1 MLRYT
6 NNTKKKSTT
15 SFNIKPKNVV
25 HLLYKY
31 VREIKKPNKE
41 RDEIFLCTNV
51 LRKCFCANKKF
62 KILLQKN

>member
-41 RDEIFLCTNV
+41 RGEIFL
-51 LRKCFCANKKF
+51 
-62 KILLQKN
+62 